1 MYSESAEL
9 PAASE
14 SKGKPESDSGVVNRT
29 SSKLVT
35 ILVVLAICGIL
46 VYLVFDGMKTNS
58 ANNQLF
64 VSGRIE
70 APETY
75 ISSATATRVQSVNIK
90 EGDLVRKGQLILTL
104 DASSVENKLEASG
117 SAIALAQS
125 AKARANAKIAATE
138 SEIDTAK
145 KKSKGFFA
153 KIFTSKKKKAEVT
166 AHFKQEMT
174 EAQILLQKTQ
184 AAELRARA
192 MRAEASSKLSY
203 FYLKSPIDGVCTIR
217 SVHPGELVAAGQI
230 LLTISDPKSAFM
242 KGYIP
247 EGKVGE
253 IKVGQPAI
261 VTLDSNHQLQAHIT
275 AIDTMPSFTPENIY
289 FKEDRVRQVFGL
301 KLAIDHNDG
310 SAKAGMPAEAEV
322 LRPGQTTSSLKP
334 KPKKTGA
341 F

>member
-1 MYSESAEL
+1 MVRTKMNSESTEL
-9 PAASE
+9 DAAAKAKLK
-14 SKGKPESDSGVVNRT
+14 SKSDSDVVNR
-29 SSKLVT
+29 SSNKLVMAL
-35 ILVVLAICGIL
+35 IGLAICGIIA
-46 VYLVFDGMKTNS
+46 YLVFDSMKTRSVNEK
-58 ANNQLF
+58 LL

-90 EGDLVRKGQLILTL
+90 EGDHVRKGQLILTL
-104 DASSVENKLEASG
+104 DASSVENKLDASG
-117 SAIALAQS
+117 SAIAMAQS
-125 AKARANAKIAATE
+125 AKARANAQIAATQN
-138 SEIDTAK
+138 EINTAK

-153 KIFTSKKKKAEVT
+153 KIFTSKKKKEEVK

-184 AAELRARA
+184 MAELRARA
-192 MRAEASSKLSY
+192 IRAEASSKLSY

-217 SVHPGELVAAGQI
+217 SVQPGELVAAGQI

-261 VTLDSNHQLQAHIT
+261 ITLDSNHKLKARIT
-275 AIDTMPSFTPENIY
+275 AIDTTPTFTPENVY

-301 KLAIDHNDG
+301 KLTIDHNDG

-322 LRPGQTTSSLKP
+322 QRAG
-334 KPKKTGA
+334 KKLESHK
-341 F
+341 